1 MPRPPP
7 DFRVK
12 HSPESLRST
21 AERVARNAGVVLRR
35 AKAES
40 LQVDVAEQHDIKLE
54 LDRRIQEQIRKEIL
68 RVFSDHGFLGEEGG
82 ESARPGQY
90 EWVVDPIDGTVN
102 LFYGIPH
109 YAVSIACRLDGRT
122 LAGAIYDPNRD
133 EMFTSHAGG
142 GSFCNGLPIHV
153 ASRTKLDE
161 AILALGFSK
170 GKATIQKC
178 LELYHHYGERVRKL
192 RAMGSAA
199 LDLAYV
205 ASGRLDAYIEQGV
218 SIWDVAAGALLVE
231 EAGGQVRISPG
242 DPAGKIHLVASNGRI
257 ALDRV

>member
-1 MPRPPP
+1 MSETPQ
-7 DFRVK
+7 
-12 HSPESLRST
+12 SLRQA
-21 AERVARNAGVVLRR
+21 AERVARRAGESLRS
-35 AKAES
+35 AKNTA
-40 LQVDVAEQHDIKLE
+40 LQVDAAEQHDIKLE
-54 LDRRIQEQIRKEIL
+54 LDRRIQEQIRHEIL
-68 RVFSDHGFLGEEGG
+68 QAYSNHGFLGEEGG
-82 ESARPGQY
+82 EMAKPGQY

-109 YAVSIACRLDGRT
+109 YAVSVACRLNGKT

-133 EMFTSHAGG
+133 EMFSTHAGG
-142 GSFCNGLPIHV
+142 GSACNGRPIHV
-153 ASRTKLDE
+153 AKRVDLKE

-170 GKATIQKC
+170 GKVTIRKC

-218 SIWDVAAGALLVE
+218 SLWDVAAGALLVE

-242 DPAGKIHLVASNGRI
+242 EPAGKIHLVASNGRLP
-257 ALDRV
+257 LDFV

>member
-1 MPRPPP
+1 MSETPQ
-7 DFRVK
+7 
-12 HSPESLRST
+12 SLRQT
-21 AERVARNAGVVLRR
+21 AERVARSAGETLRA
-35 AKAES
+35 AKNTA
-40 LQVDVAEQHDIKLE
+40 LQVDAAEQHDIKLE

-68 RVFSDHGFLGEEGG
+68 KTYPGHGFLGEEGG
-82 ESARPGQY
+82 ETAKPGQY

-109 YAVSIACRLDGRT
+109 YAVSVACRLDGRT
-122 LAGAIYDPNRD
+122 LAGAIYDSNRD
-133 EMFTSHAGG
+133 EMFSTHAGG
-142 GSFCNGLPIHV
+142 GSTCNSVPIHV
-153 ASRTKLDE
+153 AKRVDLKE

-170 GKATIQKC
+170 GKATIRKC
-178 LELYHHYGERVRKL
+178 LELYHHYGDRVRKL

-231 EAGGQVRISPG
+231 EAGGHVRISPG
-242 DPAGKIHLVASNGRI
+242 EPPGKIHLVASNGR
-257 ALDRV
+257 LPLEFV

>member
-1 MPRPPP
+1 M
-7 DFRVK
+7 
-12 HSPESLRST
+12 
-21 AERVARNAGVVLRR
+21 
-35 AKAES
+35 
-40 LQVDVAEQHDIKLE
+40 
-54 LDRRIQEQIRKEIL
+54 
-68 RVFSDHGFLGEEGG
+68 
-82 ESARPGQY
+82 ARPGQY

-109 YAVSIACRLDGRT
+109 YAVSVACRLDGRT

-133 EMFTSHAGG
+133 EMFSAHAGG
-142 GSFCNGLPIHV
+142 GSTCNGRPIHV
-153 ASRTKLDE
+153 AKRVDLKE

-170 GKATIQKC
+170 GKATIRKC
-178 LELYHHYGERVRKL
+178 LDLYHHYGERVRKL

-218 SIWDVAAGALLVE
+218 SLWDVAAGALLVE

-242 DPAGKIHLVASNGRI
+242 EPAGKIHLVASNGRI
-257 ALDRV
+257 PLEFV

>member
-1 MPRPPP
+1 MPRRRPN
-7 DFRVK
+7 FEVR

-21 AERVARNAGVVLRR
+21 AERVARNAGTALRK
-35 AKAES
+35 AKEES
-40 LQVDVAEQHDIKLE
+40 LLVDAAEQHDIKLE

-68 RVFSDHGFLGEEGG
+68 RVYSDHGFLGEEGG
-82 ESARPGQY
+82 ESAQPGQH

-133 EMFTSHAGG
+133 EMFVSHAGG
-142 GSFCNGLPIHV
+142 GSFCNGKSIRV
-153 ASRTKLDE
+153 ASRIKLEE

-178 LELYHHYGERVRKL
+178 LQLYHHYGEKVRKL

-218 SIWDVAAGALLVE
+218 SIWDVAAGALLVDRSE
-231 EAGGQVRISPG
+231 LRLVSQPANCIWSPAMAGS
-242 DPAGKIHLVASNGRI
+242 LWM
-257 ALDRV
+257 

>member
-1 MPRPPP
+1 VSER
-7 DFRVK
+7 
-12 HSPESLRST
+12 PESLRQT
-21 AERVARNAGVVLRR
+21 AERVARSAGRSLRE
-35 AKAES
+35 AKHTV
-40 LQVDVAEQHDIKLE
+40 LQVDADEQHDIKLE
-54 LDRRIQEQIRKEIL
+54 LDRRIQEQIRQEIL
-68 RVFSDHGFLGEEGG
+68 QTYPGHGFLGEEGG
-82 ESARPGQY
+82 EMARAGQY

-109 YAVSIACRLDGRT
+109 YAVSVACRLDGRT
-122 LAGAIYDPNRD
+122 LAGAIYDPNR
-133 EMFTSHAGG
+133 EELFSTHAGG
-142 GSFCNGLPIHV
+142 GSTCNGHPIHV
-153 ASRTKLDE
+153 AKRVELSE

-170 GKATIQKC
+170 GKATIRKC
-178 LELYHHYGERVRKL
+178 LELYRHYGDRVRKL

-242 DPAGKIHLVASNGRI
+242 EPAGKIHLVASNGRI
-257 ALDRV
+257 PLEFV

>member
-1 MPRPPP
+1 M
-7 DFRVK
+7 
-12 HSPESLRST
+12 SPSPMVLRGT
-21 AERVARNAGVVLRR
+21 CERVALHAGDTLRK
-35 AKAES
+35 AKAEV
-40 LQVDVAEQHDIKLE
+40 LRVDSAEQHDIKLE
-54 LDRRIQEQIRKEIL
+54 LDRRVQEQIRSEI
-68 RVFSDHGFLGEEGG
+68 SQACPEDGFLGEEGG
-82 ESARPGQY
+82 EGAKPGQR

-102 LFYGIPH
+102 LYHGIPH
-109 YAVSIACRLDGRT
+109 YAVSIACRLDGQT

-133 EMFTSHAGG
+133 EMFSAHAGG
-142 GSFCNGLPIHV
+142 GSACNGRPIHV
-153 ASRTKLDE
+153 AKRVDLKE

-170 GKATIQKC
+170 GKATIKKC
-178 LELYHHYGERVRKL
+178 LELYHHYGDRVRKL

-242 DPAGKIHLVASNGRI
+242 EPAGKIHLVASNGRI
-257 ALDRV
+257 PLEFV

>member
-1 MPRPPP
+1 MAERP
-7 DFRVK
+7 
-12 HSPESLRST
+12 EALRAT
-21 AERVARNAGVVLRR
+21 AERVARNAGQSLRE
-35 AKAES
+35 AKTTI
-40 LQVDVAEQHDIKLE
+40 LHVDSAEQHDIKLE

-68 RVFSDHGFLGEEGG
+68 KAYPTHGFLGEEGG
-82 ESARPGQY
+82 EMAKAGQY

-109 YAVSIACRLDGRT
+109 YAVSIACRLDGKT
-122 LAGAIYDPNRD
+122 LAGVIYDPNRD
-133 EMFTSHAGG
+133 ELFSSHTGG
-142 GSFCNGLPIHV
+142 GSTLNGQSIHV
-153 ASRTKLDE
+153 AKRIELKE

-170 GKATIQKC
+170 GKATIRKC
-178 LELYHHYGERVRKL
+178 LELYQHYGERVRKL

-242 DPAGKIHLVASNGRI
+242 EPAGKIHLVASNGRI
-257 ALDRV
+257 PLEFV

>member
-1 MPRPPP
+1 VSER
-7 DFRVK
+7 
-12 HSPESLRST
+12 PESLRQA
-21 AERVARNAGVVLRR
+21 AERVARSAGQTLRQ
-35 AKAES
+35 AKHTV
-40 LQVDVAEQHDIKLE
+40 LQVDAAEQHDIKLE
-54 LDRRIQEQIRKEIL
+54 LDRRIQEQIRQEIL
-68 RVFSDHGFLGEEGG
+68 QTYPQHGFLGEEGG
-82 ESARPGQY
+82 EMARAGQY

-109 YAVSIACRLDGRT
+109 YAVSVACRLDGRT
-122 LAGAIYDPNRD
+122 LAGAIYDPNR
-133 EMFTSHAGG
+133 EELFSTHAGG
-142 GSFCNGLPIHV
+142 GSACNGLPIHV
-153 ASRTKLDE
+153 AKRVELSE

-170 GKATIQKC
+170 GKATIRKC
-178 LELYHHYGERVRKL
+178 LELYQHYGDRVRKL

-242 DPAGKIHLVASNGRI
+242 EPAGKIHLVASNGRI
-257 ALDRV
+257 PLEFV

>member
-1 MPRPPP
+1 MSER
-7 DFRVK
+7 
-12 HSPESLRST
+12 PESLRQA
-21 AERVARNAGVVLRR
+21 AERVARSAGQSLRQ
-35 AKAES
+35 AKHTV
-40 LQVDVAEQHDIKLE
+40 LQVDAAEQHDIKLE
-54 LDRRIQEQIRKEIL
+54 LDRRIQEQIRQEIL
-68 RVFSDHGFLGEEGG
+68 QTYPKHGFLGEEGG
-82 ESARPGQY
+82 EMARAGQY

-109 YAVSIACRLDGRT
+109 YAVSVACRLDGRT
-122 LAGAIYDPNRD
+122 LAGAIYDPNR
-133 EMFTSHAGG
+133 EELFSTHAGG
-142 GSFCNGLPIHV
+142 GSACNGLPIHV
-153 ASRTKLDE
+153 AKRVELSE

-170 GKATIQKC
+170 GKATIRKC
-178 LELYHHYGERVRKL
+178 LELYQHYGDRVRKL

-242 DPAGKIHLVASNGRI
+242 EPAGKIHLVASNGRI
-257 ALDRV
+257 PLEFV

>member
-1 MPRPPP
+1 VSER
-7 DFRVK
+7 
-12 HSPESLRST
+12 PESLRQA
-21 AERVARNAGVVLRR
+21 AERVARSAGQTLRQ
-35 AKAES
+35 AKHTV
-40 LQVDVAEQHDIKLE
+40 LQVDAAEQHDIKLE
-54 LDRRIQEQIRKEIL
+54 LDRRIQEQIRQEIL
-68 RVFSDHGFLGEEGG
+68 QTYPQHGFFGEEGG
-82 ESARPGQY
+82 EMARAGQY

-109 YAVSIACRLDGRT
+109 YAVSVACRLDGRT
-122 LAGAIYDPNRD
+122 LAGAIYDPNR
-133 EMFTSHAGG
+133 EELFSTHAGG
-142 GSFCNGLPIHV
+142 GSACNGLPIHV
-153 ASRTKLDE
+153 AKRVELSE

-170 GKATIQKC
+170 GKATIRKC
-178 LELYHHYGERVRKL
+178 LELYQHYGDRVRKL

-242 DPAGKIHLVASNGRI
+242 EPAGKIHLVASNGRI
-257 ALDRV
+257 PLEFV